1 VAAPGM
7 PPARRVPHTIE
18 EAPMRMLV
26 KVTIPHEPF
35 NTAVRNGTAGETI
48 QRIMGQ
54 IRPEAAYFTNLD
66 GSRGAILIVDV
77 ADPSKVPAIAEP
89 FFISFN
95 ADVQF
100 HVVMSP
106 EDLGKAGLA
115 DIGKAWAPVA

>member
-1 VAAPGM
+1 MAIPALALSSFHSSRLSCSVAAPGM

-66 GSRGAILIVDV
+66 GSRGA
-77 ADPSKVPAIAEP
+77 
-89 FFISFN
+89 
-95 ADVQF
+95 
-100 HVVMSP
+100 
-106 EDLGKAGLA
+106 AGSRS
-115 DIGKAWAPVA
+115 GRR